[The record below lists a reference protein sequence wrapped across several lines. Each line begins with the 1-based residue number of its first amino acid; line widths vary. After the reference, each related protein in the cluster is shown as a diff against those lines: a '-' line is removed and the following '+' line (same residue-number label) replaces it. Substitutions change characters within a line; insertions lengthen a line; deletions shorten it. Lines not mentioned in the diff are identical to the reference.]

1 MDGSDSKTSTLEA
14 SSTKEQALIHRIKEL
29 TVDIGRVLHANSSTL
44 NMTRLALNSVMDLL
58 ARELQLPKDTIEMRA
73 DQEIAMLDRD
83 ALKLAAAIQQ
93 FFQVTSAEQRNKAL
107 PELRWQYLQQLRE
120 DLLAYKELITIPESR
135 ASTLRKWAVQVI
147 EIYDEVKPGF
157 LPREAMRD
165 LQRAALQ
172 LEKMATYIPVTRAIV
187 AVTQMDHS
195 LHALRDFVTADVRT
209 EEAWEYRAVRPVL
222 DQAVDSLSEFAAT
235 RGVDVVV
242 NDHAPGVQIP
252 MHARDVQRAFTNLL
266 HNAVKY
272 SWSRSATK
280 RPWVT
285 VEIHANEREVSVSF
299 IDWGVPIAKDEIEEG
314 LIFQLGYRG
323 RLSKDRNRLGTGIGL
338 TDVVQV
344 AQTHGGSVTA
354 DSHPASQY
362 AKAENEKGYYEQA
375 FLTTVTLR
383 LSRNPAQGKRTTNG
397 STNQSF
403 MD

>member
-1 MDGSDSKTSTLEA
+1 
-14 SSTKEQALIHRIKEL
+14 
-29 TVDIGRVLHANSSTL
+29 
-44 NMTRLALNSVMDLL
+44 
-58 ARELQLPKDTIEMRA
+58 
-73 DQEIAMLDRD
+73 MLDRD

>member
-1 MDGSDSKTSTLEA
+1 MDSSDSKTSTLEA
-14 SSTKEQALIHRIKEL
+14 STTKEQALNHRIEEL

-44 NMTRLALNSVMDLL
+44 NMTRLALNSVMELL
-58 ARELQLPKDTIEMRA
+58 ARELQIPKDTIEMRA

-83 ALKLAAAIQQ
+83 ASKLAAAIQQ
-93 FFQVTSAEQRNKAL
+93 FFQVTAPEQRNKAL
-107 PELRWQYLQQLRE
+107 PELRWQYLQQVRE
-120 DLLAYKELITIPESR
+120 DLTTYQELIGIPESR
-135 ASTLRKWAVQVI
+135 ASTLRKWAAQVV
-147 EIYDEVKPGF
+147 EICDEVKPGF

-165 LQRAALQ
+165 LQRAAFQ

-195 LHALRDFVTADVRT
+195 LHALRDFVTADVRS
-209 EEAWEYRAVRPVL
+209 EETWEYRAVRPVL
-222 DQAVDSLSEFAAT
+222 DQAADSLSEFAAT
-235 RGVDVVV
+235 RGVDVVI
-242 NDHAPGVQIP
+242 NDHTPGVQIP
-252 MHARDVQRAFTNLL
+252 MHTRDVQRAFTNLL
-266 HNAVKY
+266 HNAIKY

-299 IDWGVPIAKDEIEEG
+299 IDWGVPIAKDEIDEG

-344 AQTHGGSVTA
+344 AQVHGGSVTA

-362 AKAENEKGYYEQA
+362 AKNETEKGYYEQA
-375 FLTTVTLR
+375 FLTTVTLH
-383 LSRNPAQGKRTTNG
+383 LSRNPARGKG
-397 STNQSF
+397 
-403 MD
+403 

>member
-1 MDGSDSKTSTLEA
+1 
-14 SSTKEQALIHRIKEL
+14 
-29 TVDIGRVLHANSSTL
+29 
-44 NMTRLALNSVMDLL
+44 
-58 ARELQLPKDTIEMRA
+58 
-73 DQEIAMLDRD
+73 
-83 ALKLAAAIQQ
+83 
-93 FFQVTSAEQRNKAL
+93 
-107 PELRWQYLQQLRE
+107 
-120 DLLAYKELITIPESR
+120 
-135 ASTLRKWAVQVI
+135 
-147 EIYDEVKPGF
+147 
-157 LPREAMRD
+157 
-165 LQRAALQ
+165 
-172 LEKMATYIPVTRAIV
+172 
-187 AVTQMDHS
+187 
-195 LHALRDFVTADVRT
+195 
-209 EEAWEYRAVRPVL
+209 
-222 DQAVDSLSEFAAT
+222 
-235 RGVDVVV
+235 
-242 NDHAPGVQIP
+242 
-252 MHARDVQRAFTNLL
+252 LL